1 MKQTRFAIV
10 GAGNIGGI
18 HAQAIEAIPEA
29 KLITVCDKN
38 EEIGKKLAQ
47 KYGTEWVESI
57 QDAVNRTDV
66 DIVCICTPSG
76 YHADVAEIAAAAGK
90 HILAEKPLDITLERV
105 DRIIHV
111 AKKHG
116 VTLGGVFPSRFKVG
130 AQKTKEAIEKG
141 RLGRIVLV
149 QGSIKWFRQ
158 QSYYGVSWRGTWELD
173 GGGAL
178 MNQSIHTIDLVQ
190 WFGGPV
196 KRISGKVATLRHS
209 IQTEDTGA
217 ALLEFE
223 NGALGVIQGA
233 TSCWPGD
240 PARVEIHGDAGTI
253 VLEEGRIIVWKLK
266 DAAPDEESTMLNLD
280 VGGGSGSQD
289 PMGIGFELH
298 RRQIVDMIDAVN
310 NRRPPAVTGEEGRK
324 AVEIILAIYR
334 SSQSNSPITLPLK
347 H

>member
-18 HAQAIEAIPEA
+18 HAQAIDAIPNA
-29 KLITVCDKN
+29 KLITVCDKS
-38 EEIGKKLAQ
+38 EESGKKLAQ
-47 KYGTEWVESI
+47 QYKVEWLSDCK
-57 QDAVNRTDV
+57 DAVDRADV

-76 YHADVAEIAAAAGK
+76 SHAETAETAAAAGK
-90 HILAEKPLDITLERV
+90 HILTEKPLDITLERV
-105 DRIIHV
+105 DRIIS
-111 AKKHG
+111 ACKKNK
-116 VTLGGVFPSRFKVG
+116 VLLGGVFPSRFKVG
-130 AQKTKEAIEKG
+130 VQQTKKAIENG
-141 RLGRIVLV
+141 RLGRLVLL

-158 QSYYGVSWRGTWELD
+158 ESYYGVSWRGTWELD

-190 WFGGPV
+190 WFGGSV
-196 KRISGKVATLRHS
+196 KRIFGKTTTLHHS
-209 IQTEDTGA
+209 IQTEDTGS

-240 PARVEIHGDAGTI
+240 LARVEIHGDAGTI
-253 VLEEGRIIVWKLK
+253 ILEEGRITTWKLK
-266 DAAPDEESTMLNLD
+266 DAAPDEEEKMLHLD
-280 VGGGSGSQD
+280 TEGGSGSQD

-310 NRRPPAVTGEEGRK
+310 NNRSPAITGEEGRK

-347 H
+347 